1 MARISGPLAAAL
13 LIVSLNIAWVISDV
27 GPYDVNWRQW
37 RGRHGTGLASGTAPL
52 RWSDSDNVKWK
63 VEIPGR
69 GHSSPIIWGDQIFL
83 TTAIPISSEA
93 ATSADSSE
101 QPQRRGSGGAG
112 PLVEH
117 RFEVISIDR
126 RTGDVRW
133 RRTATVDTPHEGFH
147 RMYGSFASNSPVT
160 DGQRLYAFFGSRGIY
175 CYDLDG
181 NLLWEKDL
189 EVRMQMRLQF
199 GEGVAPVVAGDSL
212 ILNFDH
218 EGDSF
223 LVVLDKLN
231 GDERWRASRDEASSW
246 AMPVVLTHDGL
257 EQVIVSAT
265 NKVRS
270 YDLKTGEIIWECAG
284 LGTNVIPTPIHYRGM
299 VIVMSGHRN
308 PNLMAIRLGGRGDL
322 TDSEA
327 IVWSESRGTS
337 YTASPVLHEGT
348 LYFLTD
354 SGMMSS
360 FDAETGR
367 PHYHQVR
374 LPGPYN
380 FKASPVGAGGM
391 LYLASEEGDIIVVK
405 AGSAFEV
412 LATNKME
419 GHVFI
424 SSPAI
429 AGGDIYL
436 RSQTHLFAIGD

>member
-1 MARISGPLAAAL
+1 MARISGLLAAAL
-13 LIVSLNIAWVISDV
+13 LTVSLNVAWVASDV
-27 GPYDVNWRQW
+27 GSYDENWPQW
-37 RGRHGTGLASGTAPL
+37 RGPHGTGLAAGSAPV
-52 RWSDSDNVKWK
+52 RWSATENVRWK
-63 VEIPGR
+63 IEIPGR
-69 GHSSPIIWGDQIFL
+69 GHSSPIVWGDQIFL
-83 TTAIPISSEA
+83 TTAIPIG
-93 ATSADSSE
+93 SAPEPEPE
-101 QPQRRGSGGAG
+101 QGQRRGGGGAG

-133 RRTATVDTPHEGFH
+133 RQTATVDTPHEGFH

-160 DGQRLYAFFGSRGIY
+160 DGERLYAFFGSRGIY
-175 CYDLDG
+175 CYDLEG
-181 NLLWEKDL
+181 NLLWKKDL
-189 EVRMQMRLQF
+189 GVQMQMRLQF

-223 LVVLDKLN
+223 LVVLDKLSGN
-231 GDERWRASRDEASSW
+231 ERWRVSRDEASSW
-246 AMPVVLTHDGL
+246 SMPVVLTHDGI

-270 YDLKTGEIIWECAG
+270 YDLKTGELVWECAG
-284 LGTNVIPTPIHYRGM
+284 LGTNVIPTPIFYDGK
-299 VIVMSGHRN
+299 ILVMSGHRN

-322 TDSEA
+322 SGSDA
-327 IVWSESRGTS
+327 VVWSESRGTS
-337 YTASPVLHEGT
+337 YTASPVLYEGR

-354 SGMMSS
+354 SGMMSA
-360 FDAETGR
+360 FDAGTGE

-380 FKASPVGAGGM
+380 FKASPVLADGR
-391 LYLASEEGDIIVVK
+391 LYLASEEGDVIVLR
-405 AGSAFEV
+405 AGTEFEV
-412 LATNKME
+412 LAVNKME

-429 AGGDIYL
+429 VGGDLYL
-436 RSQTHLFAIGD
+436 RSQTHLFAIGE